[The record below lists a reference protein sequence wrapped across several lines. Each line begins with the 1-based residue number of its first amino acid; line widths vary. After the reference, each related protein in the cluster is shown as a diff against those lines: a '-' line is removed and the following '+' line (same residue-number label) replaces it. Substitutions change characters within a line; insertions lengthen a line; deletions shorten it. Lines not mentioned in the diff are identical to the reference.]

1 MSGSQRPIAVLLM
14 AMGRPDRL
22 ENVEPF
28 LLPVQGGPFLL
39 RLTSLSSA
47 PIAMLNDS
55 SSLIDTLAS
64 VLTAHES
71 YLCPTS

>member
-1 MSGSQRPIAVLLM
+1 MPESRRSAANLLM
-14 AMGRPDRL
+14 AMSGPDRL

-39 RLTSLSSA
+39 RFTSRLSA

-55 SSLIDTLAS
+55 SGLIDTLAS
-64 VLTAHES
+64 VLTVHES
-71 YLCPTS
+71 SLCPTL

>member
-1 MSGSQRPIAVLLM
+1 MSGSRRPIAVLLM
-14 AMGRPDRL
+14 AMSGPERL
-22 ENVEPF
+22 EDVEPF

-39 RLTSLSSA
+39 RFTSRSSP

-55 SSLIDTLAS
+55 PGLIHTLVS

-71 YLCPTS
+71 SLCPTS